1 MVAGR
6 KAERPVFGV
15 DLRDSK
21 RDAVRGEKVSVRN
34 PVGHE
39 MKTQTRNGKLPRNGV
54 VPTRR
59 DLIAAQ
65 ERALKKVR
73 KLTGREGFETLVQ
86 AGIYTPDG
94 KLAPRYGG

>member
-1 MVAGR
+1 MECWGGNA
-6 KAERPVFGV
+6 AFGV

-21 RDAVRGEKVSVRN
+21 RDALLGDKVSFRN

-39 MKTQTRNGKLPRNGV
+39 MKTQIKNGKSPRNGV

-59 DLIAAQ
+59 ELLAAH

-73 KLTGREGFETLVQ
+73 KLTGREGFETLVR